1 MEAWYNPTLVLALLR
16 KLFTSIQNF
25 DQLGVVLG
33 RKRPSVLLLGI
44 IYFWCKIYYFGNSKR
59 ILFIVYFRVDDFHV
73 TNIIIFLKKIIHLF
87 IKNFA
92 N

>member
-1 MEAWYNPTLVLALLR
+1 
-16 KLFTSIQNF
+16 
-25 DQLGVVLG
+25 LG

-59 ILFIVYFRVDDFHV
+59 RLLFIVYFRVDEFHV
-73 TNIIIFLKKIIHLF
+73 TNIITFLKKKIIHLF